1 MERFPRTVRLVSPVS
16 LLRSERMG
24 LDGARP
30 WERPCRSRIVYSGL
44 RRALRLV
51 VIVCGLN
58 GLLCSGAEP
67 DRKSLRPPPV
77 LEEEENLS
85 TSRIQSLVMDFSD
98 QYTTAIGEAVDAF
111 ISNEPDPSKRLA
123 AQAWRVRYGSA
134 AMTIAA
140 SRDPRTNLLDMTV
153 FVTAAR
159 WAVDSYWIPKV
170 FGKSAARL
178 SAASRQMEER
188 IWTLA
193 GRVLSLKQQSDL
205 RELIKT
211 WERHNPGARGVPD
224 IRLRNLDGVRLS
236 AFDDGLAARGILA
249 SVRKF
254 LGKVDTSLL
263 YGERMMFC
271 IERTPRVLSLQT
283 ELTLAQIGEAFPI
296 AAVKPE
302 VLAGAIKDLPAMLQ
316 EGIDRN
322 EGSLKILL
330 PQVGATLESAN
341 TLASN
346 LDKTLLSVREL
357 TEKNS
362 DSKLLNADPA
372 ALLKDTNQALAHL
385 DSSING
391 LNRILEMNASGEW
404 NIAEISR
411 RIDEQS
417 ERVIDSAFHR
427 ALILISV
434 FFGGVILVLIVA
446 KLLFRRGPAPSSGE

>member
-1 MERFPRTVRLVSPVS
+1 MRAIAVQS
-16 LLRSERMG
+16 
-24 LDGARP
+24 
-30 WERPCRSRIVYSGL
+30 I
-44 RRALRLV
+44 RRAIWLLSV
-51 VIVCGLN
+51 LLGLSV
-58 GLLCSGAEP
+58 CSGAEQVKQT
-67 DRKSLRPPPV
+67 RRV
-77 LEEEENLS
+77 LPEIEAGVEENLS

-98 QYTTAIGEAVDAF
+98 EYNSAIGGALDDYLT
-111 ISNEPDPSKRLA
+111 SEPDASKRVA
-123 AQAWRVRYGSA
+123 AQSWRVRYGSA

-159 WAVDSYWIPKV
+159 WAVDSYWIPRV
-170 FGKSAARL
+170 LGKNAARL
-178 SAASRQMEER
+178 SSASRQMEER

-211 WERHNPGARGVPD
+211 WERQNPGARGVPD

-236 AFDDGLAARGILA
+236 AFDDGMAARGIMA

-271 IERTPRVLSLQT
+271 LERTPRILSQQT

-296 AAVKPE
+296 AAVKPDL
-302 VLAGAIKDLPAMLQ
+302 LAGAIKDLPAMLQ

-341 TLASN
+341 TLASS
-346 LDKTLLSVREL
+346 LDKTLFSVREL
-357 TEKNS
+357 AEKNS

-372 ALLKDTNQALAHL
+372 ALLKDTNEALAHL

-391 LNRILEMNASGEW
+391 LNRILDRNASGEW

-417 ERVIDSAFHR
+417 ERVIDAAFR
-427 ALILISV
+427 RILILIGV
-434 FFGGVILVLIVA
+434 IFGGVVVVLVVA
-446 KLLFRRGPAPSSGE
+446 RILFRRGGKPGPAA

>member
-1 MERFPRTVRLVSPVS
+1 MGWWIRLLERFARALRVVSPVS
-16 LLRSERMG
+16 LSPSRWNG
-24 LDGARP
+24 LKMA
-30 WERPCRSRIVYSGL
+30 SSLL
-44 RRALRLV
+44 RRQSASLV
-51 VIVCGLN
+51 AIASVFNV
-58 GLLCSGAEP
+58 LLCSGVEP
-67 DRKSLRPPPV
+67 DRESRRTPPGI
-77 LEEEENLS
+77 EAKENLS

-98 QYTTAIGEAVDAF
+98 QYTSAIGEVLEDY
-111 ISNEPDPSKRLA
+111 ISTEPDASKRVA
-123 AQAWRVRYGSA
+123 AQSWRVRYGSA

-159 WAVDSYWIPKV
+159 WAVDTYWIPKV
-170 FGKSAARL
+170 FGKKASRL
-178 SAASRQMEER
+178 STASRQSEEQ

-211 WERHNPGARGVPD
+211 WERQNPGARGVPD
-224 IRLRNLDGVRLS
+224 IRLRNLDGVRLT

-254 LGKVDTSLL
+254 LGRVDTSLL

-271 IERTPRVLSLQT
+271 IERTPRILSQQT

-296 AAVKPE
+296 AAVKPDA
-302 VLAGAIKDLPAMLQ
+302 LAGAIKELPAMLQ
-316 EGIDRN
+316 EGIDHN

-341 TLASN
+341 TLAAS
-346 LDKTLLSVREL
+346 LDKTLLSVRDL
-357 TEKNS
+357 AAKNS
-362 DSKLLNADPA
+362 DSKLLNADPV

-417 ERVIDSAFHR
+417 ERVIDSAFQR
-427 ALILISV
+427 ALILIGV

-446 KLLFRRGPAPSSGE
+446 KLLFRRANKPGVEA